1 MKVALYARVSTD
13 DQGQN
18 PETQLF
24 RLRNTARARG
34 YEIYDEY
41 IDFKSGKDANRP
53 EFQRLLVDCKGH
65 KVDLIM
71 ITKLDRM
78 MRSTSNLLNVIKH
91 LNKWK
96 VGLECLDQAIDTR
109 SAAGAFFVTMLGA
122 IAEFERELTR
132 DRVIDGMN
140 RARAEGKL
148 CHRPKGST
156 DKKKRK
162 KRVKKSDTP
171 LLLMPVEIGE
181 GD

>member
-24 RLRNTARARG
+24 RLRDIAKARG

-41 IDFKSGKDANRP
+41 VDFRSGKDANRP
-53 EFQRLLVDCKGH
+53 EFQRLLADCKGH

-71 ITKLDRM
+71 VTKLDRM
-78 MRSTSNLLNVIKH
+78 MRSTANLLNVLKA
-91 LNKWK
+91 LKKWH
-96 VGLECLDQAIDTR
+96 VDLECLDQPIDTR
-109 SAAGAFFVTMLGA
+109 SAAGQFFVTMLGA

-132 DRVIDGMN
+132 DRVKDGMA

-162 KRVKKSDTP
+162 KRVTKSDTP
-171 LLLMPVEIGE
+171 LLLMPAEIGE
-181 GD
+181 D